1 MAKKSRSVRE
11 DFARDLVKLG
21 YEQPYITARLREVY
35 GKGIRKTDLLKLIAE
50 EKQTS
55 QKADREKYTPK
66 KHKKEEYVNFNVSEI
81 IPQEEYSDELKL
93 LFKRNMRLTKEELY
107 KRLNEKLMQQEKD
120 KDKEDKSNKR
130 GKFKGKSDT
139 VITVVQKV
147 KGKNE
152 VERLEKLQSLEEKHS
167 FSMSFKKSQHK
178 DQLAFIL
185 ALSEVQTIDL
195 LQFSDIIRR

>member
-1 MAKKSRSVRE
+1 MTKKSRSVRE

-50 EKQTS
+50 EKQVS
-55 QKADREKYTPK
+55 QKADREKYTPI

-93 LFKRNMRLTKEELY
+93 LYKRNMRLTKEELY

-120 KDKEDKSNKR
+120 KEDKSNK
-130 GKFKGKSDT
+130 GKYNGKSDT
-139 VITVVQKV
+139 VTTVVQKV
-147 KGKNE
+147 KGKDE

-195 LQFSDIIRR
+195 SKFSDIIRR

>member
-1 MAKKSRSVRE
+1 MAKRSRSVRE

-21 YEQPYITARLREVY
+21 YEQPYITDRLREVY

-50 EKQTS
+50 EKQIS
-55 QKADREKYTPK
+55 QKADREKYTPI

-120 KDKEDKSNKR
+120 KEDKSNKR

-139 VITVVQKV
+139 VITIVQKV

-167 FSMSFKKSQHK
+167 FSMSFKKTQHK

-195 LQFSDIIRR
+195 SQFNDIIRR

>member
-11 DFARDLVKLG
+11 DFARELVKLG

-107 KRLNEKLMQQEKD
+107 KRLNKKLAQQE
-120 KDKEDKSNKR
+120 KDKEDKSNKKGR
-130 GKFKGKSDT
+130 YKGKSDT

-147 KGKNE
+147 KGKDE

-178 DQLAFIL
+178 EQLAFIL

-195 LQFSDIIRR
+195 LQFNDIIRR

>member
-50 EKQTS
+50 EKQVP
-55 QKADREKYTPK
+55 QKADREKYTPI

-107 KRLNEKLMQQEKD
+107 KRLNEKLVQQEKD
-120 KDKEDKSNKR
+120 KEDKIKVR

-167 FSMSFKKSQHK
+167 FSMSFKKTQHK

-195 LQFSDIIRR
+195 LQFNDIIRR